1 MSAPGANVDFRRSAG
16 GAHVG
21 ISIAAFGT
29 QVEPHMADALR
40 MRMLIVDDE
49 PLAREKIRDL
59 VKLDPELEI
68 AGECTNGLEALAAI
82 QELRPDLL
90 LLDVQMPEVG
100 GFTVLEAL
108 KDEVMPLV
116 IFVTAY
122 DQYAVRAFEFH
133 ALDYLLKPF
142 DRERFE
148 AAIGRAKAHVRREQN
163 GSLDQRILALLE
175 QLKAETKYIERLVV
189 KAGGRVFFLETKE
202 IDWIEAEGNY
212 VNIHTPKK
220 SFLLRETI
228 SNLEAQLDPK
238 HFVRIH
244 RSSIVRIDRIQEL
257 QTWSHG
263 EYRVILYGG
272 TELTLSR
279 NYRDNL
285 QSLLGNNL

>member
-1 MSAPGANVDFRRSAG
+1 
-16 GAHVG
+16 
-21 ISIAAFGT
+21 
-29 QVEPHMADALR
+29 MADALR
-40 MRMLIVDDE
+40 MRMLVVDDE

-59 VKLDPELEI
+59 VKHDPELKI
-68 AGECTNGLEALAAI
+68 VGECGNGLEALAAI

-100 GFTVLEAL
+100 GFGVLEAL
-108 KDEVMPLV
+108 KDEVIPLV

-148 AAIGRAKAHVRREQN
+148 AAMGRAKNQFRREQN

-175 QLKAETKYIERLVV
+175 QLKAETKYVERLVV
-189 KAGGRVFFLETKE
+189 KTGGRVFFLETKE

-220 SFLLRETI
+220 SFLLRETL

-238 HFVRIH
+238 QFVRIH

-263 EYRVILYGG
+263 EYRVILHGG
-272 TELTLSR
+272 AELTLSR

-285 QSLLGNNL
+285 QNLLGNNL